1 MKKVIVLSLIACV
14 LCSCAKETENVG
26 SPSPTADTAVQA
38 TAEPTAEP
46 TQTPVPKSAPTPT
59 AAPTKAPEQTKSET
73 SSNKKLS
80 NLTICIDAGHGET
93 SLKGKEKIAP
103 NSDVTKAAHVS
114 GTSGKD
120 MSEQELN
127 LLVAK
132 KLQSKLAGM
141 GVNVIMTRTT
151 ANCDKSNIERAE
163 MANDANADLM
173 IRIHADGIE
182 DSSVSGMSM
191 LVPTTEYIKDK
202 DMVDKSVKIGETV
215 LKAVVAQTGA
225 KNRGISRRGDM
236 TGFNWSK
243 VPVILLE
250 MGFMTNREEE
260 KKLITDEYQDKIVD
274 GVVNGLTAYYG

>member
-1 MKKVIVLSLIACV
+1 MKKVIILGLAACM
-14 LCSCAKETENVG
+14 LCSCAKVAENET
-26 SPSPTADTAVQA
+26 SPSPTEPPIQA
-38 TAEPTAEP
+38 TAEPTVEP
-46 TQTPVPKSAPTPT
+46 TQTPVPTIEPTPT
-59 AAPTKAPEQTKSET
+59 ANPTKAPEQAKTGTASA
-73 SSNKKLS
+73 NKKLS

-127 LLVAK
+127 LIVAK
-132 KLQSKLAGM
+132 KLQAKLAGM
-141 GVNVIMTRTT
+141 GVNVVMTRTT

-163 MANDANADLM
+163 IANDANADLM

-182 DSSVSGMSM
+182 DSSVSGISM

-215 LKAVVAQTGA
+215 LKSVVAQTGA

-274 GVVNGLTAYYG
+274 GVINGLTAYYG